1 MLWFGGIMLALISIK
16 TQQLDFADRPLTEI
30 TFHSDT
36 GMIWLSNQQQLQQQQ
51 HCCAFGLI
59 IMMNHFLHESLF

>member
-1 MLWFGGIMLALISIK
+1 MLALISIK

-36 GMIWLSNQQQLQQQQ
+36 GMI
-51 HCCAFGLI
+51 
-59 IMMNHFLHESLF
+59 